1 MKELRISE
9 LMDSYRD
16 DEFYPE
22 GEQGA
27 NPDAVAARVL
37 EQLPAAAPAKRKMPR
52 RKKLFLAGALAA
64 VLVVLVGAGFPYIQ
78 HQLVG
83 GRLFFE
89 QTADSQV
96 IALVHYSPIMVQE
109 GGRLYFVQDD
119 QRLDITDL
127 IDEDTPYLYDGS
139 DPDSGLTYYLILGGT
154 PECYG
159 YLEWVV
165 APNPFT
171 NGNGGPAP
179 VMDGDG
185 RVVSYDFMI
194 CDAESNNMESHMG
207 GVDMWDG
214 LIFEEGMDHPWLL
227 AGLAELGIP
236 MEEEAPPQSDSRYSY
251 ILE

>member
-9 LMDSYRD
+9 LMDGYQD

-22 GEQGA
+22 GERGA

-37 EQLPAAAPAKRKMPR
+37 EQLPAAAPAKKKMPR

-78 HQLVG
+78 HRLVG
-83 GRLFFE
+83 GKLFFE
-89 QTADSQV
+89 QTADSRV
-96 IALVHYSPIMVQE
+96 IGLVHYGPIIE
-109 GGRLYFVQDD
+109 LEDGRLYFTQDD
-119 QRLDITDL
+119 ERIDVTDL
-127 IDEDTPYLYDGS
+127 VSEETPYLYDGS

-159 YLEWVV
+159 YLEWVA

-171 NGNGGPAP
+171 YDSNGPAP
-179 VMDGDG
+179 VTDGDG
-185 RVVSYDFMI
+185 RIASYDFMI
-194 CDAESNNMESHMG
+194 SSDASGNEEVIGELHTDAVRME
-207 GVDMWDG
+207 D
-214 LIFEEGMDHPWLL
+214 EMDHPWLL

-236 MEEEAPPQSDSRYSY
+236 VKKEAPPQSDSSY